1 MLIELAQRGLLIA
14 LQVALPLLAAAVLA
28 GLVMSA
34 FQAAM
39 RQSDPALAV
48 APRLLAV
55 GGAVLIFGGW
65 MAAVIAGFWRELWH
79 WLPHIVR

>member
-1 MLIELAQRGLLIA
+1 VLIELTQRALLIA
-14 LQVALPLLAAAVLA
+14 LQVALPMLAAAVLT

-39 RQSDPALAV
+39 RQSDPTLAV

-65 MAAVIAGFWRELWH
+65 IAAVIAGFWLELWH
-79 WLPHIVR
+79 WLPQIVR